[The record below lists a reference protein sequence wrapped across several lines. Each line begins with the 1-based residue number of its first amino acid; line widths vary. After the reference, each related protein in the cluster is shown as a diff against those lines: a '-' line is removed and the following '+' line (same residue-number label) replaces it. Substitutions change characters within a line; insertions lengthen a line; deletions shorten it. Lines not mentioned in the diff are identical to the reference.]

1 MYLEII
7 AGVGI
12 LAAVLAL
19 SGAYLIL
26 RRVKRQILEMAEVL
40 EDVKAGNGNR
50 RILSEPHELTA
61 PLAYGL
67 NEIVLSYEK
76 QHLAYRQ
83 AEGANRQ
90 LMTSLS
96 HDVRTPLTSP
106 DAGQPDRLD
115 PSPGG
120 KTGGVHGPDPGTALV
135 GKTGSRRVH
144 ADTQ

>member
-1 MYLEII
+1 MT
-7 AGVGI
+7 GVSGDHCRRWDP
-12 LAAVLAL
+12 

-76 QHLAYRQ
+76 QLLAYRQ
-83 AEGANRQ
+83 AEGAN
-90 LMTSLS
+90 
-96 HDVRTPLTSP
+96 
-106 DAGQPDRLD
+106 
-115 PSPGG
+115 
-120 KTGGVHGPDPGTALV
+120 
-135 GKTGSRRVH
+135 
-144 ADTQ
+144 